1 MLEHLWNGWRAQYVQ
16 RESRSAITDS
26 SIFTQILQSGLP
38 DEETFIVH
46 RGYECFAILNAFPY
60 SPGHLLVLPYREV
73 GELELL
79 TDSERNEIWAL
90 VADAV
95 RAVKLE
101 YRPHGVNVGINM
113 GASAGGSVAQHLH
126 VHVVPRWGGD
136 TNFMVT
142 VANTSAVLAVMPLAT
157 QELPLRTMR
166 PLEMDACTCSAGTPG
181 TDSSMGFSTPRYST
195 FILVGEATSSG
206 AITWYDT
213 E

>member
-1 MLEHLWNGWRAQYVQ
+1 
-16 RESRSAITDS
+16 
-26 SIFTQILQSGLP
+26 
-38 DEETFIVH
+38 
-46 RGYECFAILNAFPY
+46 
-60 SPGHLLVLPYREV
+60 VLPYREV

-142 VANTSAVLAVMPLAT
+142 VANTKILPEALSVSAERLRSRLAAVLRGDW
-157 QELPLRTMR
+157 Q
-166 PLEMDACTCSAGTPG
+166 
-181 TDSSMGFSTPRYST
+181 
-195 FILVGEATSSG
+195 
-206 AITWYDT
+206 
-213 E
+213 

>member
-142 VANTSAVLAVMPLAT
+142 VANTKILPEALSVSAERLRSRLAAVLRGDW
-157 QELPLRTMR
+157 Q
-166 PLEMDACTCSAGTPG
+166 
-181 TDSSMGFSTPRYST
+181 
-195 FILVGEATSSG
+195 
-206 AITWYDT
+206 
-213 E
+213 